1 MFGQN
6 LPSRTSLRSKAH
18 RPLAKALAVAGL
30 VASISAVSTGA
41 WALGLGRLNV
51 TSALGQ
57 PLMGNIELFLDAGET
72 LDTVRARVASPELY
86 KSQNLDYSASL
97 TRVRVTPQTVNGRP
111 VLTLSSTGPVQEPYL
126 DLLVEVNAPTGRIVR
141 EYVFLLD
148 PAGVAT
154 AQSVE
159 PNLPPRPIAL
169 PTPSAPAPVMVA
181 PPAPAPMPV
190 PPPMV
195 MESSPAPVAAAPR
208 SVPAPRPV
216 VKAAPAPRV
225 AKPAPAPAA
234 VADRSGGKKVVVR
247 PGDTLSNIA
256 DRNFIPGVSLEQ
268 MLIAM
273 QRANP
278 DAFVNGNINVLRAG
292 ATVTVPGSAEAK
304 NVSPAEALNEVRAQ
318 TESWRGYQ
326 ARVADRVPLVGGGK
340 SSGAVSGKITTATP
354 NDVEA
359 KAKADRLQVSQAS
372 KASAAKDDA
381 AAKKK
386 AVDEAESRKKDLEK
400 SVADL
405 KSALALKNAPLAEKQ
420 KQAEEAKSPTKAADV
435 KVAAAPTPTAATVA
449 TVAPSAPAGAPAKAA
464 APAPA
469 PTAAPTPAPTAA
481 PTPAPTA
488 APTPAPTAT
497 PTPAPTAAPTP
508 APTSAPKVATAVPTP
523 VAADSGIM
531 GMLGDLWPALAGVAA
546 LGGGALWWARRRK
559 KSAADDTEPT
569 LARSAI
575 VDTQAAPDTVF
586 GEASTAGGNV
596 NTKSGLLQP
605 SQFSR
610 SGFGN
615 IDAGEV
621 DPVAEADVYIAY
633 GRETQAEEIL
643 LEALKNDPNR
653 VEVRQKLLEV
663 YGLLGRRSDF
673 DDHLEKLH
681 DAQAGNPEGW
691 ASTAAVAKRFY
702 PDHSRVAGAPV
713 PPIEPGSG
721 LGVVAATGAAGAAMA
736 AAVAAR
742 ASSPAPAPAVAMPA
756 PPSAAIIYDEPK
768 RVEPDV
774 NVGALD
780 FTLDDGLKVP
790 TLRRPTMMGEFLT
803 PTQPPMMAAPTFTP
817 PTPPRAAKP
826 AAMEFGLEQDLADL
840 EAGLARAMDKQGGP
854 AAFARMD
861 RDSVMTGSK
870 LSPAL
875 RAASLDLGIDPDLAF
890 TAPQSSKLEV
900 RFEDAATKIDLAKA
914 YEEMGDKDGAREILL
929 EVMREGNEQ
938 QKKDA
943 QSIIDR
949 LK

>member
-1 MFGQN
+1 MFGKNSPQ
-6 LPSRTSLRSKAH
+6 TASLRRKAV
-18 RPLAKALAVAGL
+18 RPLTKALAVAGL
-30 VASISAVSTGA
+30 VASVGFVPTAA
-41 WALGLGRLNV
+41 WALGLGKLNV

-57 PLMGNIELFLDAGET
+57 PLAGNIELFLDAGET
-72 LDTVRARVASPELY
+72 LETVRARVASPELY
-86 KSQNLDYSASL
+86 RAQNLEYTASL
-97 TRVRVTPQTVNGRP
+97 TKVRVTPTTVNGRP
-111 VLTLSSTGPVQEPYL
+111 ALALSSTGPVQEPYL

-148 PAGVAT
+148 PPGVAT
-154 AQSVE
+154 AQAIE

-169 PTPSAPAPVMVA
+169 PTPSAPAPAPVVVA
-181 PPAPAPMPV
+181 PAPIPAPAPVYVESAPV
-190 PPPMV
+190 PVPAPMV
-195 MESSPAPVAAAPR
+195 AAPR
-208 SVPAPRPV
+208 PAPAPKPMA
-216 VKAAPAPRV
+216 KAAPAPR
-225 AKPAPAPAA
+225 APKPAPAPVQQAE
-234 VADRSGGKKVVVR
+234 RSGGKKVTVR
-247 PGDTLSNIA
+247 AGDTLSNIA

-268 MLIAM
+268 MLIAI
-273 QRANP
+273 QRSNP

-292 ATVTVPGSAEAK
+292 ATVTIPGSAEARGL
-304 NVSPAEALNEVRAQ
+304 SADQALAEVRAQ

-326 ARVADRVPLVGGGK
+326 ARVADRVPLVGGNTG
-340 SSGAVSGKITTATP
+340 SAAVGGKITTATP
-354 NDVEA
+354 SDAGA

-372 KASAAKDDA
+372 KANAAKDDA
-381 AAKKK
+381 TAKKK
-386 AVDEAESRKKDLEK
+386 AEDETESRKKDLEK
-400 SVADL
+400 TAADL
-405 KSALALKNAPLAEKQ
+405 RAALALKNAPLAEKQ
-420 KQAEEAKSPTKAADV
+420 KQAEESKANTKAPDV
-435 KVAAAPTPTAATVA
+435 KVAAAPTPTASTAA
-449 TVAPSAPAGAPAKAA
+449 TVAPSAPAGEPAKAV
-464 APAPA
+464 
-469 PTAAPTPAPTAA
+469 APTPAPTAA

-488 APTPAPTAT
+488 APTPAPTSAPT
-497 PTPAPTAAPTP
+497 PAPTPAPTAAP
-508 APTSAPKVATAVPTP
+508 KVATAVPAP
-523 VAADSGIM
+523 AAADPGIM
-531 GMLGDLWPALAGVAA
+531 GMLGDFWPALAGLGA
-546 LGGGALWWARRRK
+546 LGLGALAWTRRRK
-559 KSAADDTEPT
+559 KAAAEDTEPT

-663 YGLLGRRSDF
+663 YGLLGRRDAF
-673 DDHLEKLH
+673 DGHLDQLA
-681 DAQAGNPEGW
+681 DDQAGNPEGW
-691 ASTAAVAKRFY
+691 ASTAAIAKRFY
-702 PDHSRVAGAPV
+702 SDHPRVANAPT

-736 AAVAAR
+736 AAVASR
-742 ASSPAPAPAVAMPA
+742 AASPTPAPTIALPEVPTPA
-756 PPSAAIIYDEPK
+756 PSPMLFNDPVK
-768 RVEPDV
+768 RVDPDM
-774 NVGALD
+774 NIGALD

-803 PTQPPMMAAPTFTP
+803 PAQPPAPAPTFAPAQAT
-817 PTPPRAAKP
+817 KP
-826 AAMEFGLEQDLADL
+826 AQKSPASEFGLDEDLADL
-840 EAGLARAMDKQGGP
+840 EAGLARAMEKQGGP
-854 AAFARMD
+854 SAFARMD

-875 RAASLDLGIDPDLAF
+875 RAASLDLGIDPELAF